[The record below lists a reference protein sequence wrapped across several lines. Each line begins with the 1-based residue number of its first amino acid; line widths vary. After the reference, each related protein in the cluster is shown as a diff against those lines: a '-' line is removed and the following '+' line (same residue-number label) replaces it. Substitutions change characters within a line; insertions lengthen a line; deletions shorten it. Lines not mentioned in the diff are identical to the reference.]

1 MRMMI
6 EPKDC
11 GHETHLWMLM
21 TTMVITPKKKKMVM
35 MTVTKIVGEGSGG
48 ETLGCVLHSVEVRHL
63 ASQAARQP
71 PTRAKQ

>member
-21 TTMVITPKKKKMVM
+21 TTMVITAKKKKMVM
-35 MTVTKIVGEGSGG
+35 MTVTKIVGEVYGG
-48 ETLGCVLHSVEVRHL
+48 ETLGQPSS
-63 ASQAARQP
+63 ATTTNQSQAVAAVAQ
-71 PTRAKQ
+71 TLA